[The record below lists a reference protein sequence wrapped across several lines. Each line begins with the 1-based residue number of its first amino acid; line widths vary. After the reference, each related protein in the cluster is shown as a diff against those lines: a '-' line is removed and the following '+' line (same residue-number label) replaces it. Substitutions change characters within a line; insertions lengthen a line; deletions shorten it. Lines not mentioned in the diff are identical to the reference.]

1 MIVGGVLALWLAGAL
16 PQDGASLGLPLER
29 EVTPA
34 KFGKHPSG
42 DEFTN
47 EYPPA
52 AQLLQLGG
60 TVTLACKVN
69 VDGRLDACKVA
80 AESPQGVG
88 FASAAMR
95 LTTYFRLQ
103 PAKMDGKPVEGSITF
118 PINFQLPD
126 PAPAEAAPADPVP
139 VAALL
144 PLARQVVELGGDG
157 PRILRGWDP
166 ILERQAATM
175 VADGDPQKGAVALD
189 ALRLGLRESVDAE
202 MERRARIMS
211 AKLEEPALKS
221 TAAYLQSPGGKAWV
235 EFEDASTTAFPKDF
249 GRKVSDAA
257 RAHFCAM
264 TGCKTD
270 KSATR
275 VPALAR

>member
-16 PQDGASLGLPLER
+16 PQDGTPLGLPLER
-29 EVTPA
+29 EATPA
-34 KFGKHPSG
+34 RFGKMPSG
-42 DEFTN
+42 DEFAN
-47 EYPPA
+47 EYPSA
-52 AQLLQLGG
+52 AQLLKLGG
-60 TVTLACKVN
+60 TVTLACKVS
-69 VDGRLDACKVA
+69 VDGRLEACKVA
-80 AESPQGVG
+80 AENPQGVG

-95 LTTYFRLQ
+95 LTAYFQLQ
-103 PAKMDGKPVEGSITF
+103 PAKLDGKAVEGSITF

-126 PAPAEAAPADPVP
+126 PAPAEAAPLDPVP

-175 VADGDPQKGAVALD
+175 VADGDPQKGAAALD
-189 ALRLGLRESVDAE
+189 ALRLGLKESVDAE
-202 MERRARIMS
+202 MERRARVMS

-221 TAAYLQSPGGKAWV
+221 TVAYLQSPGGRAWV

-249 GRKVSDAA
+249 GRRVSDAA
-257 RAHFCAM
+257 RARFCAM
-264 TGCKTD
+264 TGCKTGEV
-270 KSATR
+270 TER
-275 VPALAR
+275 VPAPVR